1 MAARGG
7 GKMLHAAA
15 MLCGL
20 VVLWMLA
27 TQHVTSPQDWAIA
40 GVASLM
46 CVAVALRF
54 GGVSRAFARAPRL
67 FALNFARAG
76 AVVRGTLSTLRAA
89 VSADVTMKPT
99 LVRVRSRAQSVAER
113 ASFANMISATP
124 GMAVVET
131 DADGM
136 LVHVIKVDAI
146 DAADL
151 GRLEDMVVGGGRR

>member
-1 MAARGG
+1 
-7 GKMLHAAA
+7 MLHAAA

-27 TQHVTSPQDWAIA
+27 TQHATSPQDWAIA
-40 GVASLM
+40 GVASLL

-54 GGVSRAFARAPRL
+54 GGVSRAYGRALRL
-67 FALNFARAG
+67 VTLNVARAG

-89 VSADVTMKPT
+89 VSANVTMKPT

-131 DADGM
+131 DAEGM
-136 LVHVIKVDAI
+136 LVHVLNEDAI

-151 GRLEDMVVGGGRR
+151 GRLEDMVVGGGGGRR